1 MYALHRVP
9 RGCLR
14 FAQIRANATLEAAAS
29 VDAVKPPPPPP
40 PPTEQKAQTASLSPA
55 PRPAAVKTSKKEAK
69 PTEEPVEDPNAKKKR
84 RRVQWP
90 TSRPSITLE
99 RPRQYMRPIGVGV
112 LPVYD
117 EALQYIKKDSEKIKK
132 QLVAVKAE
140 IETLQ
145 ASSEP
150 NVEEIERLKEK
161 VHILEI
167 QSEINLPSVR
177 WKARNG
183 LGTSVHDASGLS
195 IHLSYSR
202 HVPAYLPPPP

>member
-9 RGCLR
+9 RGCIR
-14 FAQIRANATLEAAAS
+14 FARIRGNATLEAAAS
-29 VDAVKPPPPPP
+29 ADAVKPPPPPP
-40 PPTEQKAQTASLSPA
+40 PPNEQKGQTASLSPA
-55 PRPAAVKTSKKEAK
+55 PRPAAEKPSKKEEK
-69 PTEEPVEDPNAKKKR
+69 PAEDPNAKKKR

-145 ASSEP
+145 ASPEP
-150 NVEEIERLKEK
+150 NVEEIEGLKEK

-167 QSEINLPSVR
+167 QSQINLPSVR

-183 LGTSVHDASGLS
+183 LGTSIRDASRS
-195 IHLSYSR
+195 STHLSYSR